1 MSKSTRVF
9 SFYSNKS
16 NIFQQLELSPP
27 HLIKKVQMF
36 TNASFMPDEIY
47 VVTTPVVKI
56 NQLFLFGNRTEPDIR
71 FVDYRIL
78 SAEFLPD
85 FMVQNC
91 TG

>member
-1 MSKSTRVF
+1 
-9 SFYSNKS
+9 
-16 NIFQQLELSPP
+16 
-27 HLIKKVQMF
+27 MF

-78 SAEFLPD
+78 SAEFSPGFYGTELHRI
-85 FMVQNC
+85 
-91 TG
+91 TGNRIDLFRSGQL